1 MKRSLQLFAFF
12 CCALLLTAQ
21 LALSQAT
28 TGSIVGSVTD
38 ASGAV
43 VPGAEA
49 VATNK
54 QTGVTYRG
62 ITSNDGD
69 YVIHALPPGTY
80 GVRVSKQGFETTAAD
95 NVAITIDQ
103 KQLLNFEMKVGAVTE
118 TVTVMA
124 QPTMLQ
130 TQSVETG
137 NVVHNEDII
146 DLPTL
151 GRDFLALTALTPG
164 VNAVGGSINSFNFGI
179 SGGREYANSIQID
192 GVEATTNRTQDITV
206 TPSVDS
212 VEEFKVSTSAYSAE
226 FGRSAGGAVSIQTKS
241 GTNSFHGTAYEFFR
255 PNFTTA
261 KDYSFTGDPVP
272 PSVLKQHN
280 YGGTFGGPIVKN
292 KTFFFA
298 SYEGLKHTE
307 AFDYVFFTQPKNQ
320 VKILPNGDIDLSGL
334 VDPTSGTQIPIYDP
348 VDLLNCFA
356 FCPTQFPNNI
366 IPANRVSPAGLA
378 IYNNFLP
385 SPNLPGTDHGW
396 FNNFQVHSPVKITSR
411 NADAR
416 LDHSFS
422 DKDRLSAVFHY
433 TDGNDFVADP
443 YWGHTVVPGAGDGD
457 QGQNETFATQEYS
470 ISENH
475 IFSPRLLNEVRF
487 GYTTYSQNQYSLLN
501 GHDWSTQF
509 GVNNIAVPG
518 FPATDAFPWT
528 FMGIGNFF
536 GGSTFK
542 PFLIHDQNYQVADN
556 LILSQVGRHELK
568 LGGDFRRLNS
578 HPNFSLFPTAFF
590 FFGGPFAA
598 MTSDWSFT
606 SPQNAC
612 YATGGTPPSCVQ
624 SNALYGTGGNDLA
637 DLLLGLPLD
646 VQMGLQLT
654 NPHTQSWD
662 TSFYGQDTFR
672 VSPKFTLVYGLRY
685 EFQAPYTEAHNNQ
698 ANYDPQTDSLL
709 LAGRGSNPA
718 GLIKAQTTNFAPRV
732 GAAYQINSKL
742 VIRAGYGF
750 FWSPEN
756 DGREDILTKN
766 FPFATQITFNTNPYL
781 GPCSSYG
788 AVTGGP
794 QPPCASTAP
803 GVPTPGLFYYQIDSG
818 FPRSTTIQI
827 PQGASSIASNSIL
840 DPSGQPVGSLE
851 TSYYITPDLKTGY
864 TQNYNFAIQQ
874 ELGSNLAL
882 ELAYVGSVSHDLS
895 YQVGNINRTNYATGS
910 PFVTPN
916 LGQIIEI
923 NDGGNGNYNSLQAK
937 LTKRVSHNL
946 NFQASYTY
954 GHSIDNGPAPFNLG
968 HINNDNPQDPRNLR
982 AEVASS
988 DNDIRHNFTFSGL
1001 YRLPF
1006 GRGQA
1011 FFGNWGRAQE
1021 LVLGGWQLNSVF
1033 NAQTGTPVNVI
1044 RSSNGDQFY
1053 SGLRPDL
1060 AGDPNLPKS
1069 QRTLDH
1075 YFNTAAFDSTRFD
1088 TCDTST
1094 NPGCNFLSGSA
1105 GRNLITGPGYIN
1117 LNLSLFKEFAL
1128 TEHAKLQTRLETFN
1142 TLNTPHF
1149 QNPVGD
1155 QSNPLQFGTIP
1166 HTTRDNMRIL
1176 QLAAKVIF

>member
-1 MKRSLQLFAFF
+1 MKKYFLPFLSFSVLIGISLAP
-12 CCALLLTAQ
+12 CNRAWA
-21 LALSQAT
+21 QAT
-28 TGSIVGSVTD
+28 TGSIVGRVTD

-43 VPGAEA
+43 VPGAQA
-49 VATNK
+49 IATNQ
-54 QTGVTYRG
+54 QTGVAYKG
-62 ITSNDGD
+62 ESGNDGN
-69 YVIHALPPGTY
+69 YVIQALPPGAYT
-80 GVRVSKQGFETTAAD
+80 VKVSREGFEAAEA
-95 NVAITIDQ
+95 NGIQIEIDQ
-103 KQLLNFEMKVGAVTE
+103 KQLLNFELKVGAVAE
-118 TVTVMA
+118 TVTVTT

-137 NVVHNEDII
+137 TVVHTADVI

-164 VNAVGGSINSFNFGI
+164 VNAVGGSINAFNFGI

-261 KDYSFTGDPVP
+261 KDYSFTGDPVR

-298 SYEGLKHTE
+298 SYEGLHHTE

-320 VKILPNGDIDLSGL
+320 VKFLPDGSIDLSGL
-334 VDPTSGTQIPIYDP
+334 VDPLSGKQIPIYDP
-348 VDLLNCFA
+348 AITLQNFGGFVQ
-356 FCPTQFPNNI
+356 QFPGNV
-366 IPANRVSPAGLA
+366 IPANRVSQAGVN
-378 IYNNFLP
+378 IFNDFLP

-396 FNNFQVHSPVKITSR
+396 FNNFQVHSPVTDNSR

-416 LDHSFS
+416 LDHNFS
-422 DKDRLSAVFHY
+422 DRDHLSAVFHY
-433 TDGNDFVADP
+433 TDGNDLVTDP

-457 QGQNETFATQEYS
+457 QGQHETFATQEYS
-470 ISENH
+470 ISEDH
-475 IFSPRLLNEVRF
+475 FFSSRLINEARV
-487 GYTTYSQNQYSLLN
+487 GYTRYSQNQYSLLN
-501 GHDWSTQF
+501 GQDLSTKY
-509 GVNNIAVPG
+509 GLNNIAVPG

-542 PFLIHDQNYQVADN
+542 PFLIRDQNYEFADN
-556 LILSQVGRHELK
+556 VSVSQVGKHDLK
-568 LGGDFRRLNS
+568 FGGDFRLLHSN
-578 HPNFSLFPTAFF
+578 PNFSLFPTSFF
-590 FFGGPFAA
+590 FFGGPFAS
-598 MTSDWSFT
+598 MTSDWSFA
-606 SPQNAC
+606 SPLDDFSG
-612 YATGGTPPSCVQ
+612 AT
-624 SNALYGTGGNDLA
+624 LYGNGGNDLA
-637 DLLLGLPLD
+637 DLFLGLPLD
-646 VQMGLQLT
+646 VQRGLQLT
-654 NPHTQSWD
+654 DPQTQAWEIA
-662 TSFYGQDTFR
+662 FYGQDTFR
-672 VSPKFTLVYGLRY
+672 VTPKLTLNYGLRY
-685 EFQAPYTEAHNNQ
+685 EFQSPYTERNNNA
-698 ANYDPQTDSLL
+698 ANYDLATDSLL
-709 LAGRGSNPA
+709 LAGRGSNSA
-718 GLIKAQTTNFAPRV
+718 TLMNAQTTNFGPRF
-732 GAAYQINSKL
+732 GAAYQVNSRM

-750 FWSPEN
+750 FYSPEN

-766 FPFATQITFNTNPYL
+766 YPFAIQETFNTNPYA
-781 GPCSSYG
+781 GTC
-788 AVTGGP
+788 
-794 QPPCASTAP
+794 QPP
-803 GVPTPGLFYYQIDSG
+803 TPCDGIYYYQMDTGI
-818 FPRSTTIQI
+818 PRSSKI
-827 PQGASSIASNSIL
+827 PIPPNASSIPTSSIGASAN
-840 DPSGQPVGSLE
+840 LE
-851 TSYYITPDLKTGY
+851 SSNYVTSNLKTGY
-864 TQNYNFAIQQ
+864 TQNYNFAVQQ
-874 ELGSNLAL
+874 ELGSNFAL
-882 ELAYVGSVSHDLS
+882 ELAYVGSLSHDLS
-895 YQVGNINRTNYATGS
+895 YQVGNVNRTNYLTGK
-910 PFVTPN
+910 PFITPN
-916 LGQIIEI
+916 LGQIIEL
-923 NDGGNGNYNSLQAK
+923 NDGGNGEYNSLQAK

-988 DNDIRHNFTFSGL
+988 DNDIRHNFIFSGL
-1001 YRLPF
+1001 YRLPI

-1011 FFGNWGRAQE
+1011 FFGNWGRTEE
-1021 LVLGGWQLNSVF
+1021 LILGGWQINSVF

-1044 RSSNGDQFY
+1044 RSSNGDKFY

-1060 AGDPNLPKS
+1060 VGDPTLPKG

-1075 YFNTAAFDSTRFD
+1075 YFNTAAFDSSRFD
-1088 TCDTST
+1088 TCNTGT
-1094 NPGCNFLSGSA
+1094 NPGCNFLPGTA

-1117 LNLSLFKEFAL
+1117 LNFSLFKEFAL
-1128 TEHAKLQTRLETFN
+1128 AERAKLQMRLETFN

-1149 QNPVGD
+1149 QNPDGD

-1166 HTTRDNMRIL
+1166 HTTRDNMRIV

>member
-1 MKRSLQLFAFF
+1 MKKYFLPVLTVALIFGTLQSNRAW
-12 CCALLLTAQ
+12 A
-21 LALSQAT
+21 QAT
-28 TGSIVGSVTD
+28 TGSIVGRVTD

-49 VATNK
+49 VAINQ
-54 QTGVTYRG
+54 QTGVLYQG
-62 ITSNDGD
+62 ESGSDGG
-69 YVIHALPPGTY
+69 YVIQALPPGVY
-80 GVRVSKQGFETTAAD
+80 GVKVTRQGFQTAAAD
-95 NVAITIDQ
+95 NVTIEIDQ
-103 KQLLNFEMKVGAVTE
+103 KQLLNFELKVGAVSE
-118 TVTVMA
+118 TVTVSG

-137 NVVHNEDII
+137 TVVHTADVI

-164 VNAVGGSINSFNFGI
+164 VSAVGGSINSFNFGI

-226 FGRSAGGAVSIQTKS
+226 FGRSAGGAVSILTKS
-241 GTNSFHGTAYEFFR
+241 GTNSFHGTGYEFFR

-261 KDYSFTGDPVP
+261 KDYSFTGAPVP

-280 YGGTFGGPIVKN
+280 YGGTFGGPIIKN
-292 KTFFFA
+292 KTFFFV
-298 SYEGLKHTE
+298 SYEGLHHTQ
-307 AFDYVFFTQPKNQ
+307 AYDYVFFTQPKNQ
-320 VKILPNGDIDLSGL
+320 VRVLPNGNIDLSGL
-334 VDPTSGTQIPIYDP
+334 VDPFTGNQIPIYDP

-356 FCPTQFPNNI
+356 FCPTQFPGNI

-378 IYNNFLP
+378 IFNDFLP

-396 FNNFQVHSPVKITSR
+396 FNNFQVHSPVKFTAR

-416 LDHSFS
+416 LDQNFS

-443 YWGHTVVPGAGDGD
+443 YWGHTVVQGAGDGD
-457 QGQNETFATQEYS
+457 QGQNEDFATQEYS

-475 IFSPRLLNEVRF
+475 FFSSRRINEARF

-501 GHDWSTQF
+501 GHDWSTRY

-536 GGSTFK
+536 GGSTYK
-542 PFLIHDQNYQVADN
+542 PFLIHDQNYQFTDN
-556 LILSQVGRHELK
+556 VILSQVGKHELK

-578 HPNFSLFPTAFF
+578 RPNFSLFPTAFLY
-590 FFGGPFAA
+590 FGGPYAA
-598 MTSDWSFT
+598 MTSDWSY
-606 SPQNAC
+606 SNPD
-612 YATGGTPPSCVQ
+612 Y
-624 SNALYGTGGNDLA
+624 NALYGTGGNDIA

-654 NPHTQSWD
+654 NPHTQSWE
-662 TSFYGQDTFR
+662 TAFYGQDTYR
-672 VSPKFTLVYGLRY
+672 PTPKLTLVYGLRY

-709 LAGRGSNPA
+709 LAGRGSNSA

-732 GAAYQINSKL
+732 GAAYQVNSKL
-742 VIRAGYGF
+742 VVRAGYGF

-766 FPFATQITFNTNPYL
+766 FPFATQVTFNTNPYL
-781 GPCSSYG
+781 GPCFTFG
-788 AVTGGP
+788 AVTGTA
-794 QPPCASTAP
+794 QPPCANAP
-803 GVPTPGLFYYQIDSG
+803 GVSTPDLFYYQIDSG
-818 FPRSTTIQI
+818 FPRSTTVQI
-827 PQGASSIASNSIL
+827 PSNASSIPTTSIL
-840 DPSGQPVGSLE
+840 GPSAQPVGNLE
-851 TSYYITPDLKTGY
+851 TSYYITPNLKTGY
-864 TQNYNFAIQQ
+864 TQNYNVTIQQ

-882 ELAYVGSVSHDLS
+882 EIAYLGSVSHDLS
-895 YQVGNINRTNYATGS
+895 YQVGNINRTNYLTGQ
-910 PFVTPN
+910 PFVTPH

-988 DNDIRHNFTFSGL
+988 DNDIRHNFIFSGL
-1001 YRLPF
+1001 YRLPI

-1011 FFGNWGRAQE
+1011 FFGNWGRIAE
-1021 LVLGGWQLNSVF
+1021 LAFGGWQINSVF

-1044 RSSNGDQFY
+1044 RSNNGDKFY

-1060 AGDPNLPKS
+1060 VGDPTLPKS
-1069 QRTLDH
+1069 QRTIDH
-1075 YFNTAAFDSTRFD
+1075 YFNTAAFDSSPFT

-1094 NPGCNFLSGSA
+1094 NPGCNFLPGTA
-1105 GRNLITGPGYIN
+1105 GRNLITGPGYVN
-1117 LNLSLFKEFAL
+1117 LNFSLFKEFAIA
-1128 TEHAKLQTRLETFN
+1128 ERAKLQTRLETFN

-1155 QSNPLQFGTIP
+1155 QSNPLQFGKIP
-1166 HTTRDNMRIL
+1166 HTTRDNMRIV
-1176 QLAAKVIF
+1176 QLAAKIIF